1 MKNIINITFSSY
13 ILVQRIEINIPLEE
27 SQLLGNDNINN
38 IDLFIYIINYNFL
51 YFNYSLI

>member
-51 YFNYSLI
+51 YFYL